1 LSRFFYKLY
10 RVDASGN
17 APFSLVFNYYQEKIR
32 KCQLKRGADPI
43 MENLLDIKIMKPYY
57 HRKGG
62 KDKMKKICEALIVVA
77 AISLVLGVISR
88 LIVQPFIGI
97 EAQAFLQFT
106 QACLLFAIAI
116 AAREWMI
123 AKGK

>member
-1 LSRFFYKLY
+1 MR
-10 RVDASGN
+10 
-17 APFSLVFNYYQEKIR
+17 
-32 KCQLKRGADPI
+32 
-43 MENLLDIKIMKPYY
+43 
-57 HRKGG
+57 
-62 KDKMKKICEALIVVA
+62 KICEGFMVVA
-77 AISLVLGVISR
+77 VISLILGVISR
-88 LIVQPFIGI
+88 LIVKPFLGI

>member
-1 LSRFFYKLY
+1 
-10 RVDASGN
+10 
-17 APFSLVFNYYQEKIR
+17 
-32 KCQLKRGADPI
+32 
-43 MENLLDIKIMKPYY
+43 MLDIKIMKQYY
-57 HRKGG
+57 RQKGG
-62 KDKMKKICEALIVVA
+62 KDKMRKICEAFIIVA
-77 AISLVLGVISR
+77 AISLVLGIISR
-88 LIVQPFIGI
+88 LIVKPFLGI

>member
-1 LSRFFYKLY
+1 MR
-10 RVDASGN
+10 
-17 APFSLVFNYYQEKIR
+17 
-32 KCQLKRGADPI
+32 
-43 MENLLDIKIMKPYY
+43 
-57 HRKGG
+57 
-62 KDKMKKICEALIVVA
+62 KICEAFIVLA
-77 AISLVLGVISR
+77 AISLVLGIISR
-88 LIVQPFIGI
+88 LIVQPFLGI